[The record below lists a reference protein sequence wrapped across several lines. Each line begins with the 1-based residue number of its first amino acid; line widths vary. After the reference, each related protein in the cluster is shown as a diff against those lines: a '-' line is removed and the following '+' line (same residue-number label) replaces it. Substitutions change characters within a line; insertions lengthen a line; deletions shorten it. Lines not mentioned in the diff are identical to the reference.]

1 MKLIDEV
8 DVKMALEKG
17 TSDLKIIHKRILD
30 LYDELIEVDSVIRSV
45 AMKSPKYGNIG
56 GGVGG
61 IKKDLADIMLR
72 HEQTARARGIELR
85 EEMYR
90 LTEEEESINRIQAC
104 FRALQDK
111 EYLYLDRLYVQHT
124 PYKIVESES
133 GVSHKTFERTR
144 AGAVNRIITLYNSD
158 LSNQE
163 IIRQSKRKERL
174 KEKSRKF
181 DYLTQEGVASINLFD
196 EYVQIWD
203 EDSNFVGDYDWF
215 YFAAAIHRMWNG
227 VSLEK
232 MQEKQ
237 IEARMNPPEELSGST
252 SSEEEKIEPENVI
265 IAEQESLS
273 FSIWDH
279 SLIKKQLEIAENY
292 LNEMK
297 KPNVETPA
305 VMALEQEALVL
316 GLRVLL
322 QQAEE

>member
-1 MKLIDEV
+1 M
-8 DVKMALEKG
+8 
-17 TSDLKIIHKRILD
+17 
-30 LYDELIEVDSVIRSV
+30 
-45 AMKSPKYGNIG
+45 
-56 GGVGG
+56 
-61 IKKDLADIMLR
+61 
-72 HEQTARARGIELR
+72 
-85 EEMYR
+85 
-90 LTEEEESINRIQAC
+90 
-104 FRALQDK
+104 
-111 EYLYLDRLYVQHT
+111 
-124 PYKIVESES
+124 
-133 GVSHKTFERTR
+133 
-144 AGAVNRIITLYNSD
+144 
-158 LSNQE
+158 
-163 IIRQSKRKERL
+163 
-174 KEKSRKF
+174 
-181 DYLTQEGVASINLFD
+181 FD

-215 YFAAAIHRMWNG
+215 YFAAAIHRMWND

-273 FSIWDH
+273 FSIWDP

-292 LNEMK
+292 LHEMK

>member
-163 IIRQSKRKERL
+163 IIRQSKRKQRKKKKTDRIRL
-174 KEKSRKF
+174 TLNRKN
-181 DYLTQEGVASINLFD
+181 I
-196 EYVQIWD
+196 
-203 EDSNFVGDYDWF
+203 
-215 YFAAAIHRMWNG
+215 R
-227 VSLEK
+227 K
-232 MQEKQ
+232 
-237 IEARMNPPEELSGST
+237 
-252 SSEEEKIEPENVI
+252 
-265 IAEQESLS
+265 
-273 FSIWDH
+273 
-279 SLIKKQLEIAENY
+279 
-292 LNEMK
+292 
-297 KPNVETPA
+297 
-305 VMALEQEALVL
+305 
-316 GLRVLL
+316 
-322 QQAEE
+322 

>member
-30 LYDELIEVDSVIRSV
+30 LYDELIGVDSVIRSV

-163 IIRQSKRKERL
+163 IIRQSKRKQRKKKK
-174 KEKSRKF
+174 KEIS
-181 DYLTQEGVASINLFD
+181 Y
-196 EYVQIWD
+196 
-203 EDSNFVGDYDWF
+203 
-215 YFAAAIHRMWNG
+215 
-227 VSLEK
+227 
-232 MQEKQ
+232 KQ
-237 IEARMNPPEELSGST
+237 IEL
-252 SSEEEKIEPENVI
+252 
-265 IAEQESLS
+265 
-273 FSIWDH
+273 D
-279 SLIKKQLEIAENY
+279 
-292 LNEMK
+292 
-297 KPNVETPA
+297 
-305 VMALEQEALVL
+305 
-316 GLRVLL
+316 LR
-322 QQAEE
+322 